1 MKIFIFIVLLS
12 LNFKASYAATYC
24 LKNLDKYSMCF
35 DTPKDC
41 PTIKRLK
48 EKLINEDDRIQLKIA
63 QTGCLAREK
72 GQETKKIAKD
82 LGKWIDKNAAPV
94 TEFFKG
100 FFDE

>member
-1 MKIFIFIVLLS
+1 MKIFVFIILLIF
-12 LNFKASYAATYC
+12 NFNISYAATYC
-24 LKNLDKYSMCF
+24 LKNLDDYSMCF

-48 EKLINEDDRIQLKIA
+48 EKFINKDDRIQLKIA
-63 QTGCLAREK
+63 QAGCLAREK

-82 LGKWIDKNAAPV
+82 AGEWIDKNAAPV

-100 FFDE
+100 LFD